1 MSEVIFTGTTADQL
15 ADTIVKRLIQKLETT
30 QPCPITP
37 VLNDREETA
46 RLLNLSTSTLDKLV
60 RQNLVPSIQVGTKRL
75 FDVQDVANAL
85 KAMPKAA
92 TSPRNSS
99 AREPKS
105 QS

>member
-1 MSEVIFTGTTADQL
+1 MSELIFTGTTANQL
-15 ADTIVKRLIQKLETT
+15 ADTIVNRLIQKLENT
-30 QPCPITP
+30 QPCPSNPI
-37 VLNDREETA
+37 LNDREETA

-60 RQNLVPSIQVGTKRL
+60 RQSLVPSIQVGTKRL
-75 FDVQDVANAL
+75 FDLQDVANAL
-85 KAMPKAA
+85 KAIPKAP